1 LRHFP
6 LIVFVVFLT
15 SGVSLAQAWHRLEV
29 FGGYSYMH
37 RDMSMVAP
45 SGVHG
50 WNASANWRLHRWIGI
65 AADFSGFYPGLP
77 CCISSSSAVGARTN
91 NFLFG
96 PQVSLR
102 RRRFSPFAHFLVGST
117 HLSPGNTGALS
128 IEIFTSHNSFTLAA
142 GGGVDYTL
150 SRHFAVRGQA
160 DWLHAGFVLLSSE
173 LPGRHYPPN
182 DNVARISTGIVV
194 RF

>member
-1 LRHFP
+1 LRRFRVV
-6 LIVFVVFLT
+6 IFMVFLT
-15 SGVSLAQAWHRLEV
+15 SSLTLAQSWHSLEV

-37 RDMSMVAP
+37 RDMSMIAP

-50 WNASANWRLHRWIGI
+50 WNASATWKLHRLIGLT
-65 AADFSGFYPGLP
+65 ADFSAFYPGLP

-102 RRRFSPFAHFLVGST
+102 RRRFSPFAHFLMGAT
-117 HLSPGNTGALS
+117 HLTPGNTGALS
-128 IEIFTSHNSFTLAA
+128 LDIFTSNDSFTLAA
-142 GGGVDYTL
+142 GGGMDYSL
-150 SRHFAVRGQA
+150 SKHFAVRAQA
-160 DWLHAGFVLLSSE
+160 DWLHAGFVLLSSQQ
-173 LPGRHYPPN
+173 PGRHYPPN